1 MNNNKITDWLRN
13 GKEEKAFSK
22 LYKLFPKVEKYILI
36 NSGSK
41 EEALDIF
48 QEGLILLYQ
57 KSKENKDLTP
67 DGFLIK
73 SCKYLWQNELRKKK
87 VRGNSG
93 GLHSFT
99 KNDGTS
105 TTNKNNI
112 NHLIQEDSKIESL
125 IEKENKL
132 KQVEEIIKQI
142 SKKCREIFELF
153 YFKSMRMT
161 EIAKRIG
168 YKSVQSAKVQ
178 KYKCM
183 EQARNLALKSDNIE
197 TTVSSSR

>member
-1 MNNNKITDWLRN
+1 MDNTKITNWLRN
-13 GKEEKAFSK
+13 GKQEKAFTK
-22 LYKLFPKVEKYILI
+22 LYKLFPKVEKYILQ

-57 KSKENKDLTP
+57 KSITDSVVVVE
-67 DGFLIK
+67 GFLIK

-87 VRGNSG
+87 VRLGDSEK
-93 GLHSFT
+93 SET
-99 KNDGTS
+99 
-105 TTNKNNI
+105 
-112 NHLIQEDSKIESL
+112 LIQDDSELELL

-132 KQVEEIIKQI
+132 NQIEEIVKQI
-142 SKKCREIFELF
+142 SEKCQQIFELF
-153 YFKSMRMT
+153 YFKSMSMT
-161 EIAKRIG
+161 QIAKRIG

-183 EQARNLALKSDNIE
+183 EQARNLALKSDSIN
-197 TTVSSSR
+197 TNVSSSV

>member
-13 GKEEKAFSK
+13 GKQERAFSK
-22 LYKLFPKVEKYILI
+22 LYTLFPKVEKYILQ

-48 QEGLILLYQ
+48 QEGLIILYQ
-57 KSKENKDLTP
+57 KSKDSSDLIA

-73 SCKYLWQNELRKKK
+73 SCKFLWHNELRKKK
-87 VRGNSG
+87 VRGSG
-93 GLHSFT
+93 GSFEFFR
-99 KNDGTS
+99 KNGTS
-105 TTNKNNI
+105 TTKNSKVDN
-112 NHLIQEDSKIESL
+112 LIQDDSELELL

-132 KQVEEIIKQI
+132 NQVEEIVKQI

-153 YFKSMRMT
+153 YFKSMSMT

-183 EQARNLALKSDNIE
+183 EQARNLAMANTEHNVNTKN
-197 TTVSSSR
+197 

>member
-1 MNNNKITDWLRN
+1 MNNDKITDWLRN
-13 GKEEKAFSK
+13 GKHEKAFAK

-57 KSKENKDLTP
+57 KSKDNTDLIA

-73 SCKYLWQNELRKKK
+73 SCKFLWQNELRKKRIRIGDVSK
-87 VRGNSG
+87 SEN
-93 GLHSFT
+93 
-99 KNDGTS
+99 
-105 TTNKNNI
+105 
-112 NHLIQEDSKIESL
+112 LIQDENELEQL

-132 KQVEEIIKQI
+132 IQIEKIVKQI
-142 SKKCREIFELF
+142 SKKCQEIFELF
-153 YFKSMRMT
+153 YFKSMSMT

-183 EQARNLALKSDNIE
+183 EQARNLALAKTEQKANIKN
-197 TTVSSSR
+197 

>member
-1 MNNNKITDWLRN
+1 MNNVKITDWLRN
-13 GKEEKAFSK
+13 GKQERAFSK
-22 LYKLFPKVEKYILI
+22 LYALFPKVEKYILL

-48 QEGLILLYQ
+48 QEGLIILYQ
-57 KSKENKDLTP
+57 KSKDNTDLIA

-73 SCKYLWQNELRKKK
+73 SCQFLWHNELRKKK
-87 VRGNSG
+87 VRGNG
-93 GLHSFT
+93 SFESQLRSSTT
-99 KNDGTS
+99 KNSKID
-105 TTNKNNI
+105 N
-112 NHLIQEDSKIESL
+112 LIQDDSELELL

-132 KQVEEIIKQI
+132 IQVEEIVRQI

-153 YFKSMRMT
+153 YFKSMIMT
-161 EIAKRIG
+161 EIAKNIG

-183 EQARNLALKSDNIE
+183 EQARNLALATDNIN
-197 TTVSSSR
+197 TNVSSSV

>member
-1 MNNNKITDWLRN
+1 MDNTKITDWLRN
-13 GKEEKAFSK
+13 GKQERAFSK
-22 LYKLFPKVEKYILI
+22 LYKLFPKVEKYILQ

-41 EEALDIF
+41 AEALDVF
-48 QEGLILLYQ
+48 QEGLIILYQ
-57 KSKENKDLTP
+57 KSKTDATIVA

-73 SCKYLWQNELRKKK
+73 SCKFLWHNELRKKK
-87 VRGNSG
+87 VRIGDS
-93 GLHSFT
+93 T
-99 KNDGTS
+99 KSET
-105 TTNKNNI
+105 
-112 NHLIQEDSKIESL
+112 LIQDDSELELL

-132 KQVEEIIKQI
+132 IQVEEIVKQI

-153 YFKSMRMT
+153 YFKSMSMT

-183 EQARNLALKSDNIE
+183 EQARNLAIASTEHNVNTKN
-197 TTVSSSR
+197 

>member
-1 MNNNKITDWLRN
+1 MNNTKITNLLRN
-13 GKEEKAFSK
+13 GKQEKAFSK
-22 LYKLFPKVEKYILI
+22 LYKLFPKVEKYILL

-57 KSKENKDLTP
+57 KSKADATIVV

-73 SCKYLWQNELRKKK
+73 SCKFLWHNELRKKK
-87 VRGNSG
+87 VRSTG
-93 GLHSFT
+93 GDFESFR
-99 KNDGTS
+99 KNGTS
-105 TTNKNNI
+105 TTNSAINN
-112 NHLIQEDSKIESL
+112 LAQDDSALQLL

-132 KQVEEIIKQI
+132 IQVEEIVKQI

-153 YFKSMRMT
+153 YFKSMSMT
-161 EIAKRIG
+161 QIAKRIG

-183 EQARNLALKSDNIE
+183 EQARNLALKSDDIK
-197 TTVSSSR
+197 TTVSSSIP

>member
-13 GKEEKAFSK
+13 GKHEKAFSK
-22 LYKLFPKVEKYILI
+22 LFKLFPKVEKYILI

-57 KSKENKDLTP
+57 KSKDNTDLIP

-87 VRGNSG
+87 VRGDNG
-93 GLHSFT
+93 GGFESFR
-99 KNDGTS
+99 KNVTS
-105 TTNKNNI
+105 TSNNNNKVNS
-112 NHLIQEDSKIESL
+112 LIQDDSELEQL

-132 KQVEEIIKQI
+132 IQVENIVKQI
-142 SKKCREIFELF
+142 SKKCQEIFQMF
-153 YFKSMRMT
+153 YFKSMSMT
-161 EIAKRIG
+161 EIAKKIG

-183 EQARNLALKSDNIE
+183 EQARNLAIANTEHHINTKH
-197 TTVSSSR
+197 